1 MFSKAFKNML
11 NKTSMHNVPQP
22 QNSVRVRSMSQKYE
36 VLQYNEALLKTLMLK
51 SKFNRVF
58 IVYPPFFLL
67 EGGVDGW
74 GWGEVEIPTRV
85 SIFRGRLVG
94 KRG

>member
-67 EGGVDGW
+67 EVGVDGW
-74 GWGEVEIPTRV
+74 GWGGVEIPTRV